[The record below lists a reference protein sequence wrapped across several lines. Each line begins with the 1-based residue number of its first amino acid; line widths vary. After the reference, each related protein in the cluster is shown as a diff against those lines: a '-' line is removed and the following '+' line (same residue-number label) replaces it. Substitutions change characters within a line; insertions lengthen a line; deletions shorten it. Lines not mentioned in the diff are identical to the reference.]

1 MQVSRVFDGK
11 GRWENTASPIVGGFG
26 QMSLHGCLFRGDV
39 ADSLHSFLVFMSQ
52 SSHVPTFEAPTP
64 EYLAE
69 HFPGYD
75 IVNLVACGGM
85 GAVYQAV
92 QRSLDRP
99 VALKILPR
107 EFGADASFRAAFE
120 AEAKAMAKLNHPNL
134 IGVYDFG
141 EVDGMLYIIMEYVA
155 GGSLYHASYG
165 SRLDPREAARIVAAV
180 CDGIAHAHEHGILH
194 RDIKPANILLDLQAK
209 PKIGD
214 FGLAR
219 PIGTHESDSEAVFG
233 TPHYTAPEV
242 LNRPT
247 AVDARADIFS
257 IGVVLHELLTG
268 QVPAAD
274 PRLPSMISGCDLRF
288 DEIVRTATNPVP
300 EMRYTNAA
308 VMAKALH
315 SLEEAIGRATH
326 LVATRPGI
334 APSRGPAPLRRVVPA
349 QRPTIKQ
356 KSGAGVLTTLL
367 ILGAVIAAAWYIVKS
382 GFFTVTVPPV
392 KSSNE
397 EIQAPKPVKAPETEV
412 APVSP
417 AVSTVPH
424 SAPVEEK
431 EVSPFGSTEPPKPS
445 PAGE

>member
-1 MQVSRVFDGK
+1 MTQ
-11 GRWENTASPIVGGFG
+11 AS
-26 QMSLHGCLFRGDV
+26 H
-39 ADSLHSFLVFMSQ
+39 A
-52 SSHVPTFEAPTP
+52 PTFEAPTP
-64 EYLAE
+64 EYLAD

-75 IVNLVACGGM
+75 IVSLVACGGM

-92 QRSLDRP
+92 QRSLDRT

-107 EFGADASFRAAFE
+107 EFGADDSFRAGFE

-165 SRLDPREAARIVAAV
+165 SRLDPREAARIVAAA
-180 CDGIAHAHEHGILH
+180 CDGLAHAHEHGILH
-194 RDIKPANILLDLQAK
+194 RDIKPANIMLDLQAK

-219 PIGTHESDSEAVFG
+219 PIGSHESENETVFG

-274 PRLPSMISGCDLRF
+274 PRLPSMIAGCDLRF
-288 DEIVRTATNPVP
+288 DAIVRSATNPMP
-300 EMRYTNAA
+300 EMRYANAA
-308 VMAKALH
+308 IMAKELH
-315 SLEEAIGRATH
+315 ALEESIGRATH
-326 LVATRPGI
+326 LVSIRPGT
-334 APSRGPAPLRRVVPA
+334 APSRGPAPVRRPA
-349 QRPTIKQ
+349 GARTTYARPKSSGGGAITTI
-356 KSGAGVLTTLL
+356 L
-367 ILGAVIAAAWYIVKS
+367 ILGAVAAAAWFIFKS
-382 GFFTVTVPPV
+382 GALTVTVPPAKV
-392 KSSNE
+392 EVIEETEEVDGASSTGSASSPKKSAASTPVPKKATPE
-397 EIQAPKPVKAPETEV
+397 DESPFGTTQPKPVTPE
-412 APVSP
+412 P
-417 AVSTVPH
+417 
-424 SAPVEEK
+424 
-431 EVSPFGSTEPPKPS
+431 
-445 PAGE
+445 